1 MGFFSLNLQCGSIAP
16 CVVLHYSNDQYSC
29 FIKVISAFEP
39 FWYLHNHYAFT
50 ILWNYT
56 AHIFQLNFECSMWT
70 LCIHTEFGNFKL
82 YLFWF
87 LFDFIIELSPL
98 CSRIREYTASI
109 SNMNETI
116 GESVDLLNISEDD
129 SHTSNYTYIYD
140 YQDSL
145 DWLPLNE
152 VIPCVTFYI
161 IIGLFGISGN
171 SLVIVVIL
179 AFPRTRNIT
188 NLFLLSLA
196 SADLLLVL
204 VCVPI
209 KVWFLWLFGYNCI
222 TF

>member
-1 MGFFSLNLQCGSIAP
+1 
-16 CVVLHYSNDQYSC
+16 
-29 FIKVISAFEP
+29 
-39 FWYLHNHYAFT
+39 
-50 ILWNYT
+50 
-56 AHIFQLNFECSMWT
+56 
-70 LCIHTEFGNFKL
+70 
-82 YLFWF
+82 
-87 LFDFIIELSPL
+87 
-98 CSRIREYTASI
+98 
-109 SNMNETI
+109 MNETI
-116 GESVDLLNISEDD
+116 GESVDLLKISEDD
-129 SHTSNYTYIYD
+129 SNISNYTYIYD

-209 KVWFLWLFGYNCI
+209 KV
-222 TF
+222 

>member
-1 MGFFSLNLQCGSIAP
+1 MRLPS
-16 CVVLHYSNDQYSC
+16 
-29 FIKVISAFEP
+29 FETT
-39 FWYLHNHYAFT
+39 L
-50 ILWNYT
+50 
-56 AHIFQLNFECSMWT
+56 HIFFNRISSAACEHFAYTPNSGSFNNF
-70 LCIHTEFGNFKL
+70 FFV
-82 YLFWF
+82 
-87 LFDFIIELSPL
+87 LFDFIIELSSL

-116 GESVDLLNISEDD
+116 GESVDLLKISEDD
-129 SHTSNYTYIYD
+129 SHISNYTYIYD

-209 KVWFLWLFGYNCI
+209 KVWFLWLFWYNCI